1 MSALSVI
8 DNLLQAPADALMGS
22 AEEFNTS
29 AR

>member
-1 MSALSVI
+1 MAAFDVI
-8 DNLLQAPADALMGS
+8 DNLLQAPTDELKGS